1 MTVNDSATKKNQYL
15 NNIREIESQLGS
27 LEVIGLIQTQP
38 PAERAKFF
46 DLKSEIAIRRSKLEI
61 AILDTIAMQLQQ
73 LEGDF
78 KQGIA
83 NVNTELSNLKNITEV
98 LRTIDLLVGV
108 LSRIFV

>member
-1 MTVNDSATKKNQYL
+1 MATNDSATQRNEYL
-15 NNIREIESQLGS
+15 TNIRAIESQLGS
-27 LEVIGLIQTQP
+27 LEVIGFIQTQP

-61 AILDTIAMQLQQ
+61 AILDTIALRLQQ

-78 KQGIA
+78 KQGIT
-83 NVNTELSNLKNITEV
+83 NVNTELDSLKNITEV
-98 LRTIDLLVGV
+98 LRTIDILVGV

>member
-1 MTVNDSATKKNQYL
+1 MTTVDSATQRNEYL
-15 NNIREIESQLGS
+15 RKIREIESQLGS
-27 LEVIGLIQTQP
+27 LEVIGFIQTQP

-61 AILDTIAMQLQQ
+61 AILDSIAMRLQQ

-78 KQGIA
+78 NQGIA

-98 LRTIDLLVGV
+98 LRTIDVLVGV